1 MPTPAP
7 SRSSRPWLVWRF
19 AAASLVAFMLIGGVV
34 TVVMVRVVR
43 QRAEEHAKFHA
54 TYVVDAVLA
63 PGLRNVPLDAP
74 LTGQNLER
82 IDRLVH
88 DRILS
93 DGRSVRVKIWAP
105 DGTVLYSDNR
115 SLIGQSFPEE
125 HGELQAV
132 LDGEIENGIS
142 DLQARENVGERQI
155 ADKLFQTYAPLRR
168 SPQQA
173 PVAVAEIYQDY
184 SAIQGEIDALGRV
197 LVATFAVGLVVL
209 YALLLPIAFRAARSL
224 RRKNE
229 QLKDQAQRLE
239 TLLSREQ
246 ETVAELRNLNRMQT
260 DFVAA
265 SSHELRTPLT
275 SVIGYLRTLRQP
287 NMLDDPALA
296 KEFLATAE
304 HQATRLSLLVQK
316 LLSTAALED
325 GARPVET
332 SAFQLADLV
341 AVVLNDVP
349 TGADR
354 VHLHIEGS
362 PTVRTDRDRLH
373 EILLNVVE
381 NALKYSPGDS
391 AVHVEA
397 ECSEDELVVHV
408 RDRGIGIDPA
418 DQETIFERFRQVDQ
432 SATRRFDGLGLGLH
446 LSKGLCSDLGG
457 TIDVRSAAGE
467 GSTFTVRI
475 PMTGIG
481 NQPVESAATSAS
493 S

>member
-1 MPTPAP
+1 
-7 SRSSRPWLVWRF
+7 
-19 AAASLVAFMLIGGVV
+19 
-34 TVVMVRVVR
+34 
-43 QRAEEHAKFHA
+43 
-54 TYVVDAVLA
+54 
-63 PGLRNVPLDAP
+63 
-74 LTGQNLER
+74 LTGQNLVR
-82 IDRLVH
+82 MDRLVH
-88 DRILS
+88 GRILS

-115 SLIGQSFPEE
+115 SLIGQTFPEE

-132 LDGEIENGIS
+132 LDGEIENGVS
-142 DLQARENVGERQI
+142 DLQARENAGDRQI
-155 ADKLFQTYAPLRR
+155 ADKLFQTYAPVRT
-168 SPQQA
+168 SPQQT

-265 SSHELRTPLT
+265 ASHELRTPLT

-316 LLSTAALED
+316 LRSTAALEE
-325 GARPVET
+325 GARSVEA
-332 SAFQLADLV
+332 SAFQLTDLV
-341 AVVLNDVP
+341 AAVLHDVP
-349 TGADR
+349 AGAER

-373 EILLNVVE
+373 EILLNIIE

-397 ECSEDELVVHV
+397 DCTEDELVVRV

-418 DQETIFERFRQVDQ
+418 DQEAIFERFRQVDQ
-432 SATRRFDGLGLGLH
+432 SATRRFEGLGLGLH

-457 TIDVRSAAGE
+457 SIEVRSAAAE

-475 PMTGIG
+475 PMVGAG
-481 NQPVESAATSAS
+481 SQPVESAATSAS